1 MVIIYFGGLS
11 NLRGFEMAMIKTK
24 AEIACIKKAA
34 AISNSCIPIIRRAVK
49 EGITEREIGRRVRKK
64 IYEKGGKLSFR
75 TLVASGERSAMI
87 HCKPTVTD
95 RPVDGIGYV
104 DFGASYRGYKADVT
118 VPFVRG
124 KVGEKERK
132 IVKTVLEAYNVAV
145 RAWRPGIEC
154 WKLHK
159 EAERHISSRGLE
171 MGHSLGH
178 GLGMKIHE
186 RPIIYAPNDML
197 LRKVEIL
204 AEKGNEKAVKRLKR
218 WERVKK
224 VSFEDG
230 MAFTIEPGAYVKG
243 LGGCRIENTFLTAGK
258 RLKCLTK
265 SRLIEV

>member
-1 MVIIYFGGLS
+1 
-11 NLRGFEMAMIKTK
+11 MIKTRT
-24 AEIACIKKAA
+24 EIACIKRAA

-49 EGITEREIGRRVRKK
+49 EGATEREIGRRVREN
-64 IYEKGGKLSFR
+64 IYRKGGRLSFR

-95 RPVDGIGYV
+95 RPVDGMGYV

-124 KVGEKERK
+124 KVGGRERR
-132 IVKTVLEAYNVAV
+132 VVRTVIEAYGRAV
-145 RAWRPGIEC
+145 RAWRPGMAC
-154 WKLHK
+154 WRLHR
-159 EAERHISSRGLE
+159 EAESHISSRGLE

-178 GLGMKIHE
+178 GLGLRIHE
-186 RPIIYAPNDML
+186 RPIIYAPRDDL

-204 AEKGNEKAVKRLKR
+204 AKKGDEKAAKRLRR
-218 WERVKK
+218 WERVKR
-224 VSFEDG
+224 VSFEDN

-243 LGGCRIENTFLTAGK
+243 LGGCRIENTFLTVGK

>member
-1 MVIIYFGGLS
+1 
-11 NLRGFEMAMIKTK
+11 MAMIKTK
-24 AEIACIKKAA
+24 AEIACMERAA
-34 AISNSCIPIIRRAVK
+34 AISNSCIPIIRQAVK
-49 EGITEREIGRRVRKK
+49 EGATEKEIGRRVREN
-64 IYEKGGKLSFR
+64 IYRRGGRLSFR
-75 TLVASGERSAMI
+75 TLVASGDRSAMV

-118 VPFVRG
+118 VPFIRG

-132 IVKTVLEAYNVAV
+132 IVRTVIGAYDIAV
-145 RAWRPGIEC
+145 RSWRPGIEC

-159 EAERHISSRGLE
+159 EAERHISSNGLE

-178 GLGMKIHE
+178 GVGLRIHE
-186 RPIIYAPNDML
+186 RPIIYAPNDGL

-204 AEKGNEKAVKRLKR
+204 AGKGNEKAIKRLKR

-224 VSFEDG
+224 VSFQKN
-230 MAFTIEPGAYVKG
+230 MAFTIEPGAYVRG
-243 LGGCRIENTFLTAGK
+243 LGGCRIENTFLTVGK

>member
-1 MVIIYFGGLS
+1 
-11 NLRGFEMAMIKTK
+11 MIKTK
-24 AEIACIKKAA
+24 AEIACIERAA
-34 AISNSCIPIIRRAVK
+34 AISNSCIPIIREAVR
-49 EGITEREIGRRVRKK
+49 EGATEREIGRRVREN
-64 IYEKGGKLSFR
+64 IYRRGGRLSFR

-124 KVGEKERK
+124 RIGRKERK
-132 IVKTVLEAYNVAV
+132 IVDTVIGAYGKAV

-154 WKLHK
+154 WRLHR

-178 GLGMKIHE
+178 GLGLKIHE
-186 RPIIYAPNDML
+186 RPIIYAPSDLL
-197 LRKVEIL
+197 LRKVEML
-204 AEKGNEKAVKRLKR
+204 AKRGNEKAMKRLRR

-243 LGGCRIENTFLTAGK
+243 LGGCRIENTFRTVGK